1 MGGYDPRARREY
13 RTVSGGPR
21 RLLRS
26 RTVASARSVITRSV
40 PVSNPEVLVAK
51 FSFLLGFGAGYVL
64 GARAG
69 RERYEQIVGL
79 WSDAKDN
86 PQLQGL
92 AGMAQARADDVVSS
106 VKSRMGRD
114 TGADSDGAHS
124 AVRSTGTTTV
134 PPATTTEAPDLTALP
149 ADPPP
154 VG

>member
-1 MGGYDPRARREY
+1 M
-13 RTVSGGPR
+13 
-21 RLLRS
+21 
-26 RTVASARSVITRSV
+26 
-40 PVSNPEVLVAK
+40 AK

-69 RERYEQIVGL
+69 RERYEQIRGL

-106 VKSRMGRD
+106 VKAKMGRD
-114 TGADSDGAHS
+114 TGSNGAPP
-124 AVRSTGTTTV
+124 RSTGTTTT
-134 PPATTTEAPDLTALP
+134 PPTTATESPDLTALP
-149 ADPPP
+149 VDPPP

>member
-1 MGGYDPRARREY
+1 M
-13 RTVSGGPR
+13 S
-21 RLLRS
+21 
-26 RTVASARSVITRSV
+26 
-40 PVSNPEVLVAK
+40 VSNPEVPVAK

-64 GARAG
+64 GAKAG
-69 RERYEQIVGL
+69 RERYEQILGL

-106 VKSRMGRD
+106 VKSKMGRD
-114 TGADSDGAHS
+114 TGDGDGA
-124 AVRSTGTTTV
+124 AGARSTGTTTI
-134 PPATTTEAPDLTALP
+134 PPATTTESPDLTALP

>member
-1 MGGYDPRARREY
+1 M
-13 RTVSGGPR
+13 
-21 RLLRS
+21 
-26 RTVASARSVITRSV
+26 
-40 PVSNPEVLVAK
+40 AK

-64 GARAG
+64 GAQAG
-69 RERYEQIVGL
+69 RERYEQIRGL

-114 TGADSDGAHS
+114 TGEASDGAS
-124 AVRSTGTTTV
+124 TRSTGTTTI
-134 PPATTTEAPDLTALP
+134 PPATTTEAPDLTALS

>member
-1 MGGYDPRARREY
+1 M
-13 RTVSGGPR
+13 
-21 RLLRS
+21 
-26 RTVASARSVITRSV
+26 
-40 PVSNPEVLVAK
+40 AK
-51 FSFLLGFGAGYVL
+51 FSFLVGFGAGYVL
-64 GARAG
+64 GAQAG
-69 RERYEQIVGL
+69 RERYEQILGL

-92 AGMAQARADDVVSS
+92 AGMAQARADDAVSS

-114 TGADSDGAHS
+114 TGSGAVGNGTAAS
-124 AVRSTGTTTV
+124 RSTGTTTT